1 MLGVGAVQLPCS
13 GVCVREYGMGVHE
26 EGVWGF
32 MRNVWEAHGEGVWEA
47 CVVCLGRLQSSW
59 AMQVSLTHFCFVA
72 SLGQSF
78 LD

>member
-1 MLGVGAVQLPCS
+1 MLGIGAVQLPCS
-13 GVCVREYGMGVHE
+13 GVCVRENGMGVHE

-32 MRNVWEAHGEGVWEA
+32 MEKVCGRLTEGA

-78 LD
+78 FD

>member
-1 MLGVGAVQLPCS
+1 MKK
-13 GVCVREYGMGVHE
+13 VCE
-26 EGVWGF
+26 GF
-32 MRNVWEAHGEGVWEA
+32 MRNVWEAHREGVWGA

-59 AMQVSLTHFCFVA
+59 AMQVSLTHFCFVV